1 MLPPNSVLLE
11 STRAGVGGFAGDSP
25 GGLILTRPREVLE
38 VSSYEEVPSL
48 LEALDDR
55 AAAGRWCAGYLA
67 YDAGYG
73 FDGAA
78 FPQPPEPRGPLA
90 WFGVYDAPTALSSDE
105 IQSGL
110 PVDAYTLQDPV
121 FSLDRAAYAE
131 RVAAI
136 RRHIREGDVY
146 QINFTA
152 PWHFSFRGNPLSLY
166 RVLRE
171 KQRVAFGGVVRA
183 GQRWILTLSPELF
196 VQREGSRLTTR
207 PMKGTVS
214 RGASTE
220 EDRARANWLRHD
232 EKNRAEN
239 LMIVDLL
246 RNDLSRVAE
255 PGTVRVASFFDLERY
270 ETLWQMTSTV
280 EAEARVDVGLAE
292 ILTALF
298 PCGSV
303 TGAPKQRAMQLI
315 RDLEGDPRGV
325 YCGAVGLVRPGGDF
339 VFNVAIRTIELTG
352 EEGRMDVGSGVVWD
366 SDPQTEYD
374 ECLLKARFLF
384 DPPQPDFA
392 LVETM
397 RAEDGEIPLLE
408 RHLNRLQDAAA
419 YFDFRHE
426 EASVRKALADLG
438 PGSLRVRLLISPLGE
453 ITVETAP
460 IADSA
465 HDLRTVTIYPEPMP
479 ADDPFL
485 RHKTTHRPFYERALG
500 WARARG
506 ADEAILLNEQGEVV
520 EGTFTNIWIRKGDRL
535 LTPPLRSDGL
545 PGVFR
550 AHLLETHPRA
560 APEVLTPADL
570 ANADAVLL
578 SNAVRGLIEVNVKQS
593 NNEG

>member
-1 MLPPNSVLLE
+1 MLPENSVLLDTA
-11 STRAGVGGFAGDSP
+11 SPRAGGFAGDSP
-25 GGLILTRPREVLE
+25 AGLILTSPREVLE
-38 VSSYEEVPSL
+38 VSRYEEVPTL
-48 LEALDDR
+48 LEALEDR

-73 FDGAA
+73 LDAAA
-78 FPQPPEPRGPLA
+78 FPQPPRPRGPLG
-90 WFGVYDAPTALSSDE
+90 WFGVYDDPRALSSGE
-105 IQSGL
+105 ISRRL
-110 PVDAYTLQDPV
+110 PVDDYILQEPV
-121 FSLDRAAYAE
+121 FTLDREAYAE
-131 RVAAI
+131 SIAAI

-146 QINFTA
+146 QVNFTA
-152 PWHFSFRGNPLSLY
+152 PWRFSFRGNPLSLY

-183 GQRWILTLSPELF
+183 GERWILTLSPELF
-196 VQREGSRLTTR
+196 VQREGGKLTTR
-207 PMKGTVS
+207 PMKGTVR

-220 EDRARANWLRHD
+220 EDRTRADWLRQD

-280 EAEARVDVGLAE
+280 EAEARAGVGVAE

-315 RDLEGDPRGV
+315 RDLETGPRGV

-339 VFNVAIRTIELTG
+339 VFNVAIRTIEIIG

-366 SDPQTEYD
+366 SDPETEYD
-374 ECLLKARFLF
+374 ECLLKARFLI
-384 DPPQPDFA
+384 DPPLPDFA
-392 LVETM
+392 LLETM
-397 RAEDGEIPLLE
+397 RADDGEIPLLE
-408 RHLNRLQDAAA
+408 RHLYRLEDAAA
-419 YFDFRHE
+419 YFDFPYE
-426 EASVRKALADLG
+426 EGSARRALADLG
-438 PGSLRVRLLISPLGE
+438 SGLLRVRLLISPTGE

-465 HDLRTVTIYPEPMP
+465 LDLRTAAIYPEPMP
-479 ADDPFL
+479 DDDPFL

-500 WARARG
+500 WAQAHG
-506 ADEAILLNEQGEVV
+506 ADEAILLNERGEVV
-520 EGTFTNIWIRKGDRL
+520 EGTFTNVWIRKGDRL
-535 LTPPLRSDGL
+535 LTPPLGSGGL
-545 PGVFR
+545 SGVFR
-550 AHLLETHPRA
+550 AHLLDAHPSA
-560 APEVLTPADL
+560 AVEVLTPADL

-578 SNAVRGLIEVNVKQS
+578 SNAVRGLIEVRLEQDNT
-593 NNEG
+593 